1 LPVGL
6 KESAIMTPAAMQSIL
21 NSITVIIDSR
31 EHEGKHDHIIS
42 YFGSK
47 NIKYVYKKLDFAD
60 YSFTCPAVPEYGL
73 PEELNFEKKIVVER
87 KFGLSELCGNI
98 LNRKD
103 VEGKRSDER
112 DRLEREFQRAK
123 ETGAK
128 FNIMVED
135 GSFDK
140 ILTHQYRS
148 ETDPKSFYA
157 TLFAFDA
164 RYGAY
169 VQFVEK
175 KNAGWFI
182 YNKFRYFLREE
193 LKKVEAPTRRS

>member
-1 LPVGL
+1 
-6 KESAIMTPAAMQSIL
+6 MTDKRISEIL
-21 NSITVIIDSR
+21 HGITVIIDTR
-31 EHEGKHDHIIS
+31 EHEGKHDHITNYLTSRGINYS
-42 YFGSK
+42 Y
-47 NIKYVYKKLDFAD
+47 VKLDFAD
-60 YSFTCPAVPEYGL
+60 YSFISPPIPEIGL
-73 PEELNFEKKIVVER
+73 IEPTSFEKKIVIER
-87 KFGLSELCGNI
+87 KFCLSELCGNI
-98 LNRKD
+98 LTRKD
-103 VEGKRSDER
+103 AEGKRKDER

-123 ETGAK
+123 EVKAK

-140 ILTHQYRS
+140 ILTHKYRS
-148 ETDPKSFYA
+148 KTDPKSFYA

-175 KNAGWFI
+175 RNAGWFI

-193 LKKVEAPTRRS
+193 LKQPEVV